1 LGEDGAAIAESV
13 PLISVEFLLF
23 LDWNV
28 HRVPFLVRSAYEAE
42 VPYEDRAAF
51 LAEARAQHTRPGA
64 RELLRAGWKRHVA
77 LERAA
82 PSRYVR
88 ARPKQR
94 RQPAATETAAVAV
107 VVVAGTSAAAVAVAG
122 TPAAAVGVV
131 AEAGTPAGA
140 VAQAGTSPVAAAV
153 AEAGTPAGAVAQA
166 GTSAA
171 AAAVAEDVTPATA
184 TALAGVGGGA
194 VAEPEPEAGAPAAA
208 GDSDAAI
215 TGGPPS

>member
-77 LERAA
+77 LERVA

-94 RQPAATETAAVAV
+94 RQPAATETAAVAA

-122 TPAAAVGVV
+122 TPAAAVGV
-131 AEAGTPAGA
+131 
-140 VAQAGTSPVAAAV
+140 V

-215 TGGPPS
+215 AGGPPS